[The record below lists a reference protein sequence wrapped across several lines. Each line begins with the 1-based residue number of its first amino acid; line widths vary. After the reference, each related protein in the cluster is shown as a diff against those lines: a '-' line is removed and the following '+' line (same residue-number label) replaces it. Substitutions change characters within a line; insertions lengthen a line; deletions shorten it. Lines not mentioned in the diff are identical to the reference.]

1 MVKRAQEVLERILE
15 LNENDN
21 LGARYLL
28 SGVYAYFEDKDSLNK
43 LIKKYEGDFGL
54 SLIWLS

>member
-28 SGVYAYFEDKDSLNK
+28 SGVYAYFEWIYL
-43 LIKKYEGDFGL
+43 L
-54 SLIWLS
+54 SNFIQY